1 MTEKMSEYPAATAH
15 GAARAIAL
23 TERRRAEVTPTSIV
37 TYLSRGRLLIV
48 GAEEVAVPIA
58 MSLPESL
65 HCVVLAPPG
74 DGKPAVSED
83 GAIQIARF
91 GSPQISGSF
100 GQFDVSVE
108 AGGEFRSLVSL
119 LPRAGDCFDLV
130 LDLGVPALLSH
141 EVLPV
146 GYYAPGADAE
156 ALDAAV
162 AELPEMRGEF
172 EKPKFFAYDAEICAH
187 GGSGISGCTRCIDAC
202 PTLAITSIGNTVEV
216 NPNLCQGGGSC
227 VTACPSGAMRYAYP
241 SVSDLLGYVRTL
253 IRAYRDAGGE
263 NPCIVFHDEA
273 SEAAVSGCLR
283 NGGCENLLPVGLEE
297 IGSVGM
303 DTWLACLAY
312 GAGSVVLAVDAGT
325 PKRVQRE
332 LSAQEGFV
340 RPILGALG
348 LQQDCLL
355 RVPADASGL
364 AVLESGLPVSPLS
377 RPATFAAP
385 DEKRTVIRLAIDHL
399 FAQASPQRKQVKLP
413 AGAPFGDLR
422 VDRDACTLCMGCVDI
437 CPVNALRDG
446 AGLPQLNFAEAS
458 CVQCGLCEK
467 ACPEDAIQRAPRY
480 LFDSEARNKPRT
492 LNEEQPFCCITCGK
506 PFATR
511 SMLDVMQKK
520 LEGHWMFQ
528 TDESRRRLQMCENC
542 RVKDMFSGEAGNA

>member
-1 MTEKMSEYPAATAH
+1 M
-15 GAARAIAL
+15 G
-23 TERRRAEVTPTSIV
+23 
-37 TYLSRGRLLIV
+37 
-48 GAEEVAVPIA
+48 
-58 MSLPESL
+58 LPESL

-91 GSPQISGSF
+91 GSPQISGSL
-100 GQFDVSVE
+100 GQFDVGVE
-108 AGGEFRSLVSL
+108 IGGEFRSLVSL

-130 LDLGVPALLSH
+130 LDLGVPALLSQ

-146 GYYAPGADAE
+146 GYYAPGGDAQ
-156 ALDAAV
+156 ALDAAL

-202 PTLAITSIGNTVEV
+202 PTLAITSLGNTVEV

-273 SEAAVSGCLR
+273 SEAAVSACLR

-340 RPILGALG
+340 RPILEALG

-355 RVPADASGL
+355 LVRADASGL

-385 DEKRTVIRLAIDHL
+385 DEKRTVIRLAVDHL
-399 FAQASPQRKQVKLP
+399 FAQASPQRKQAKLP
-413 AGAPFGDLR
+413 AGAPFGDIR

-528 TDESRRRLQMCENC
+528 TDESRRRLHMCENC